1 MSSLKA
7 EVETLK
13 RLVDA
18 CRRRE
23 AELRARAPHDECERL
38 RKELDDLK
46 EKMAEDEKKNM
57 RMKKVT
63 RTWKEEG
70 EIEDEDECEEE

>member
-1 MSSLKA
+1 M
-7 EVETLK
+7 K

-57 RMKKVT
+57 RMKKV
-63 RTWKEEG
+63 RGKMRERK
-70 EIEDEDECEEE
+70 IENRRRRRRK

>member
-1 MSSLKA
+1 M
-7 EVETLK
+7 ETLK

-57 RMKKVT
+57 RMKKV
-63 RTWKEEG
+63 RGKMG
-70 EIEDEDECEEE
+70 ERKIENRRRRRRK